1 MGRLLIAS
9 QVPSLVAEHGLY
21 SAWASVVSAPGLW
34 SAGSAA
40 VVQGLSRSSAC
51 ELLLDKGLN
60 PGLLHCQED
69 FFLPLN
75 HQGSPLEVYSS

>member
-9 QVPSLVAEHGLY
+9 QVSSLVAEHGLY
-21 SAWASVVSAPGLW
+21 SAWASVVAAPVLW

-40 VVQGLSRSSAC
+40 VVHGLSRSSAC
-51 ELLLDKGLN
+51 ELLLDQGPN

-69 FFLPLN
+69 FFLPLS
-75 HQGSPLEVYSS
+75 HQGSPLEIYSS